1 MGGPRS
7 GRAAGR
13 GGANGESERRE
24 RAPGPPRPPPPP
36 PGDDLGGCGRPW
48 LAARARAA
56 AGRGSEGRGSR
67 RPPPRLREGRERAA
81 ADVR

>member
-1 MGGPRS
+1 MGGPWS

-13 GGANGESERRE
+13 GGANGGSERRE
-24 RAPGPPRPPPPP
+24 RAPGPPRPPPP
-36 PGDDLGGCGRPW
+36 GDDLGGRGRPW

-67 RPPPRLREGRERAA
+67 RPPPRLREGREEAA